1 MINRLFCQRYQTYK
15 RWNLQPDINLWL
27 TLETRYS
34 TASDVSVR
42 AMEDIIEDILTIAE
56 DGLLGVD
63 DLAAWRRSGKK
74 A

>member
-15 RWNLQPDINLWL
+15 RWNLQTNINLWP

>member
-1 MINRLFCQRYQTYK
+1 MINRLFCQKYQTYK
-15 RWNLQPDINLWL
+15 RWNLQTDINLWL

>member
-15 RWNLQPDINLWL
+15 RWNLQTDINLWL

>member
-15 RWNLQPDINLWL
+15 RLNLQTDINLWL

>member
-1 MINRLFCQRYQTYK
+1 MLFCQRYQTYK
-15 RWNLQPDINLWL
+15 RWNLQTDINLWL